1 MADQTPFSFADATFL
16 RTMLSA
22 VGFDRVVVEAG
33 DEAVSSGNLDA
44 MATVLLRVGPLGRIL
59 RENPG
64 LKAEAEPRLR
74 AALAEHEEDGA
85 VALRAATWVVTA
97 RPRA

>member
-1 MADQTPFSFADATFL
+1 MDKVVQKADLASK
-16 RTMLSA
+16 
-22 VGFDRVVVEAG
+22 VGNG
-33 DEAVSSGNLDA
+33 GGMPSW
-44 MATVLLRVGPLGRIL
+44 LLRVGPLGRIL

-85 VALRAATWVVTA
+85 VALRVATWVVTA